1 MSNNQG
7 GFTLVE
13 LLIALALFALLGI
26 ACSKLFDLAWR
37 AELGLTTRSQSLR
50 ELQRTFTALDHDA
63 LHAVTW
69 YRPLY
74 LDRRQLTFGS
84 AGWRNPL
91 DLPRS
96 ELQQV
101 SYQFSDGE
109 LWRHARGDNGAVTQR
124 RLLSGIKA
132 ARWQVLG
139 KDNLWLDGCEVP
151 CRPAALRLTVE
162 HSLFGTV
169 TRLLRWP
176 GHGR

>member
-1 MSNNQG
+1 M
-7 GFTLVE
+7 
-13 LLIALALFALLGI
+13 
-26 ACSKLFDLAWR
+26 
-37 AELGLTTRSQSLR
+37 
-50 ELQRTFTALDHDA
+50 
-63 LHAVTW
+63 
-69 YRPLY
+69 
-74 LDRRQLTFGS
+74 
-84 AGWRNPL
+84 
-91 DLPRS
+91 
-96 ELQQV
+96 

-139 KDNLWLDGCEVP
+139 KDSQWLDACEAP

-176 GHGR
+176 GRGR